1 MRKSEHFD
9 AIKTMYEHGES
20 IVDISR
26 KLNMQRATVHTILRN
41 NKFLKDYKTLT
52 VAEIDDFLIKG
63 MDPEE
68 LRKTYHL
75 DSKKVARAVKRVGLK
90 SPKSEPQQDTEEI
103 DESMLEH
110 SIDTRKIRHTQIGGK
125 QYADITDYYNETGGM
140 GW

>member
-41 NKFLKDYKTLT
+41 NGFLNNYKTLT
-52 VAEIDDFLIKG
+52 VVEIDDFLIKG

-68 LRKTYHL
+68 LRKKYHI
-75 DSKKVARAVKRVGLK
+75 DSKKVARAVKRVGLTV
-90 SPKSEPQQDTEEI
+90 PKTDKPETEEI
-103 DESMLEH
+103 DDSLLEH
-110 SIDTRKIRHTQIGGK
+110 SIDNRQIRHVQYGGK
-125 QYADITDYYNETGGM
+125 KYIDTTDFYNETGGA

>member
-68 LRKTYHL
+68 LRKKYHI
-75 DSKKVARAVKRVGLK
+75 DSKKVARAVKRVGLTVSK
-90 SPKSEPQQDTEEI
+90 PDKTEPEEI
-103 DESMLEH
+103 DESTLPH
-110 SIDTRKIRHTQIGGK
+110 SVDTRQIRHVQYSGK
-125 QYADITDYYNETGGM
+125 KYIDQTDYYNETGGL

>member
-1 MRKSEHFD
+1 MRISKHYDS
-9 AIKTMYEHGES
+9 IKTMYQEGNS

-41 NKFLKDYKTLT
+41 NGFLKDYKTLT

-63 MDPEE
+63 MGPEE
-68 LRKTYHL
+68 LRKKYHI

-110 SIDTRKIRHTQIGGK
+110 SIDTRKIRHVQINGK
-125 QYADITDYYNETGGM
+125 QYADITDFYNETGGM

>member
-1 MRKSEHFD
+1 MRISKHYD
-9 AIKTMYEHGES
+9 AIKTMYQEGNS

-41 NKFLKDYKTLT
+41 NGFLKDYKTLT

-90 SPKSEPQQDTEEI
+90 SPKSEPQQDTKEI
-103 DESMLEH
+103 DELNLNRRE
-110 SIDTRKIRHTQIGGK
+110 DTRQIRHVQYGGK
-125 QYADITDYYNETGGM
+125 KYTDMTDFYNETGGA

>member
-1 MRKSEHFD
+1 MRISKHYD
-9 AIKTMYEHGES
+9 AIKTMYQEGNS

-75 DSKKVARAVKRVGLK
+75 DSKKVAK
-90 SPKSEPQQDTEEI
+90 EQ
-103 DESMLEH
+103 
-110 SIDTRKIRHTQIGGK
+110 
-125 QYADITDYYNETGGM
+125 
-140 GW
+140 

>member
-9 AIKTMYEHGES
+9 AIKTMYQEGNS

-41 NKFLKDYKTLT
+41 NGFLNNYKTLT

-75 DSKKVARAVKRVGLK
+75 DSKKVARAVKRVGLTVSK
-90 SPKSEPQQDTEEI
+90 PDKTEPEEI
-103 DESMLEH
+103 DESTLPH
-110 SIDTRKIRHTQIGGK
+110 SVDTRQIRHVQYGGK
-125 QYADITDYYNETGGM
+125 KYIDQTDFYNETGGA

>member
-1 MRKSEHFD
+1 MRISKHYD
-9 AIKTMYEHGES
+9 AIKTMYQEGNS

-41 NKFLKDYKTLT
+41 NGFLNNYKTLT

-110 SIDTRKIRHTQIGGK
+110 SIDTRKIRHVQINGK
-125 QYADITDYYNETGGM
+125 QYADMTDYYNETGGM